1 MNVRKLR
8 LQKGWSQE
16 QLAELTGLS
25 IRTISRI
32 ERGQT
37 PSLESRNALASVFD
51 VDASQW
57 NIEDSDME
65 STANQHTETSRE
77 ATQVDLEEQQAIEC
91 VREVKAFYT
100 CVLTYCVIIP
110 FLFVINWMTSPGYI
124 WAWWPAIGW
133 GVGLLLQ
140 GLNAFECFN
149 VFGPG
154 WEKRQVEKRLGRKL

>member
-32 ERGQT
+32 ERGRT
-37 PSLESRNALASVFD
+37 PSLESRNALASVFEID
-51 VDASQW
+51 TSQW
-57 NIEDSDME
+57 HIEGSDME
-65 STANQHTETSRE
+65 STTSGPGATSRQ
-77 ATQVDLEEQQAIEC
+77 AAQVDVEEQQAIEY
-91 VREVKAFYT
+91 VRDVKAFYT
-100 CVLTYCVIIP
+100 NILTYLVIIP
-110 FLFVINWMTSPGYI
+110 FLFVINWMTSPGYT

-149 VFGPG
+149 VFGPR